1 MTPQASNIQFVRLQ
15 TEKVFRTVT
24 SVDKEL
30 EIYFDNYLKEEYK
43 EDISEPIDYCDIGE
57 IARFIVDK
65 LKVGQTELFEPF
77 FANVENVLSDCD
89 TRVENLIVVG
99 LFESIQNICGTEID
113 YHYVFNS
120 WLKKLSKT
128 KWDELI
134 DSWEGKEWRSKY
146 NNNL

>member
-1 MTPQASNIQFVRLQ
+1 MQ
-15 TEKVFRTVT
+15 TEKVFKTLT
-24 SVDKEL
+24 SVDEEL
-30 EIYFDNYLKEEYK
+30 KSYFDQYLQKEYK
-43 EDISEPIDYCDIGE
+43 DDISARLDFCDIAE

-65 LKVGQTELFEPF
+65 LKDGKTELLEPF
-77 FANVENVLSDCD
+77 FANVENVLNDCD
-89 TRVENLIVVG
+89 NRVENLIIVG